1 MTERLYNTNAYTAA
15 FDARVL
21 ACTAHGDGFAIV
33 LDRTAFFP
41 EGGGQGGDRGRI
53 GDVEVID
60 TVERGGEIL
69 HLTHTVLPVGEVLPC
84 KIDFDLRYERMQ
96 CHSGEHIVS
105 GLIHRLYGYNNVGFH
120 LGDEEM
126 TVDYDGVLDEDAQ
139 RAVELAANRAV
150 FENLAIRA
158 FFPTPAEAAALDYR
172 SKLDITAGLR
182 LVEIPGC
189 DLCACC
195 APHVARTGEIGIIKL
210 LDSIHYK
217 GGVRIRMLCGL
228 RALRDYQA
236 KFAAAR
242 RVSAALSAKQRE
254 IPSAVERLCGS
265 LETAKRDA
273 AALRRALGDR
283 IAASLGE
290 AAGDLCVFEPLLDV
304 GAMRTLAAAGA
315 KKCGGVF
322 AVFAGSDADGY
333 NYVAASD
340 AIDMRDYAKQ
350 LNHALG
356 GRGGG
361 NAQMICGSVTA
372 PRSAIDAY
380 FKKE

>member
-1 MTERLYNTNAYTAA
+1 MVERLYNENAYTAD

-21 ACTAHGDGFAIV
+21 ACTAAGDGFAVV

-41 EGGGQGGDRGRI
+41 EGGGQGGDRGYI
-53 GDVEVID
+53 GDAEVTD
-60 TVERGGEIL
+60 TVERGGEVL
-69 HLTHTVLPVGEVLPC
+69 HLTRTAVPVGEVLPC
-84 KIDFDLRYERMQ
+84 KIDFALRYERMQ

-105 GLIHRLYGYNNVGFH
+105 GLIHSLYGYNNVGFH

-150 FENLAIRA
+150 YENLAIRC
-158 FFPTPAEAAALDYR
+158 FFPAPAEAAALDYR
-172 SKLDITAGLR
+172 SKLDITEGLR
-182 LVEIPGC
+182 LVEIPGY

-242 RVSAALSAKQRE
+242 RISAALSAKQCE
-254 IPSAVERLCGS
+254 IPEAVERLCGS

-283 IAASLGE
+283 IVASLGE
-290 AAGDLCVFEPLLDV
+290 IAGDFCVFEPLLDT

-333 NYVAASD
+333 TYVAASD
-340 AIDMRDYAKQ
+340 AVNMRDYAKEM
-350 LNHALG
+350 NRALD

-361 NAQMICGSVTA
+361 NAQIICGSVA
-372 PRSAIDAY
+372 AARSAIEAY
-380 FKKE
+380 FKRE

>member
-1 MTERLYNTNAYTAA
+1 MTERLYLADAYTAA

-21 ACTAHGDGFAIV
+21 SCAPAGDGYAVV

-53 GDVEVID
+53 GEAAVTN

-69 HLTHTVLPVGEVLPC
+69 HLVRTPVPAGEVLPC
-84 KIDFDLRYERMQ
+84 EIDFALRYARMQ

-105 GLIHRLYGYNNVGFH
+105 GLVHSLYGYNNVGFH

-126 TVDYDGVLDEDAQ
+126 TVDYDGVLDDAAQ

-150 FENLAIRA
+150 FENIAVRA

-172 SKLDITAGLR
+172 SKLDIAEGLR
-182 LVEIPGC
+182 LVEIPGY

-195 APHVARTGEIGIIKL
+195 APHVARTGEVGIIKL
-210 LDSIHYK
+210 LDSVHYK
-217 GGVRIRMLCGL
+217 GGVRIRMLCGV
-228 RALRDYQA
+228 RALLDYQA

-242 RVSAALSAKQRE
+242 QISAALSAKQGE
-254 IPSAVERLCGS
+254 IPAAVERLCGA
-265 LETAKRDA
+265 LDA
-273 AALRRALGDR
+273 ERRASAALRRALADR
-283 IAASLGE
+283 IAA
-290 AAGDLCVFEPLLDV
+290 AVPQTAGDFCVFEPLLDT

-315 KKCGGVF
+315 AKCGGVF
-322 AVFAGSDADGY
+322 AVFAGDDARGY
-333 NYVAASD
+333 NYAAASETVN
-340 AIDMRDYAKQ
+340 MRDRAKQ
-350 LNHALG
+350 MNDALS

-372 PRSAIDAY
+372 CRVTIEAY
-380 FKKE
+380 FRKE